1 VRRPL
6 LLAIMSLVA
15 AIMAAPFLYMVATA
29 ASDATSFAP
38 AFGAL
43 PFARFVLNSGLMAA
57 CVVAGQV
64 LTSAMAGYAF
74 ARLRFPGRERVL
86 LGYLAALAVPGI
98 VLLVPRF
105 LIIGALG
112 WVDTYQGLI
121 STELVSVGGIF
132 LLRQFFRT
140 LPRDLEDAARLEGAG
155 EWTIFWRIMLP
166 LARPALAALAVLG
179 FVDQWKSLLWPLIVT
194 RSTEMRVLEVGLA
207 TFHGLYAGNG
217 PYQMAA
223 ALVAVLPPAVLYF
236 VAQKYFIRGIQLTG
250 VE

>member
-1 VRRPL
+1 VRRLL

-29 ASDATSFAP
+29 ASDATSFAT
-38 AFGAL
+38 ALGAL